1 MIKKLLVTI
10 GKDLWSGTKTLTL
23 IATIMVGVL
32 STFMAVDSLLQEK
45 EIIPGY
51 MHIVNTLS

>member
-32 STFMAVDSLLQEK
+32 SVFMAVGSPSFK
-45 EIIPGY
+45 RRR
-51 MHIVNTLS
+51 